1 MKNLYENLTALFVV
15 AVGVSIGLAYVFG
28 VFYLI
33 YLAAIAIAALPVV
46 WSASLGGG
54 ALLLGVVKASIDIF
68 ASDSEKG
75 VDARYF
81 SGNSDSQWVPDS
93 DSDLE
98 VYDDHLQH
106 VL

>member
-1 MKNLYENLTALFVV
+1 M
-15 AVGVSIGLAYVFG
+15 GVSIGLAYVFG
-28 VFYLI
+28 FFYLI

-81 SGNSDSQWVPDS
+81 SDNSDSQWFIDS
-93 DSDLE
+93 DEEDLRNDSFNRDSSYWP
-98 VYDDHLQH
+98 V
-106 VL
+106 